1 MVTAGVSRKLNMTDK
16 ARGMNTRRP
25 RYKAAIASTMA
36 MSTNDFEEDEDSL
49 ERAKVGSGIVR
60 PREVG
65 VRIVVCGCRNSNTK
79 SA

>member
-1 MVTAGVSRKLNMTDK
+1 
-16 ARGMNTRRP
+16 MNTQRP
-25 RYKAAIASTMA
+25 KYKAVIASTMA

-60 PREVG
+60 PRELG
-65 VRIVVCGCRNSNTK
+65 VRIALSGCRKSNTK